1 MDDMSGTL
9 APVWRVTILTL
20 AITIGIYVGLA
31 AAEWLASCMLYASM
45 HRNPIRA
52 GWSMWLDALVAW
64 YDGRLPNMGRRVAGA
79 GFIGLLVAFGGP
91 ALAVYTWLEQAGRRP
106 LYGDARFANDAEIR
120 RAGLL

>member
-52 GWSMWLDALVAW
+52 GWSTWLDALVAW

-79 GFIGLLVAFGGP
+79 GLIGLLVAFGGP